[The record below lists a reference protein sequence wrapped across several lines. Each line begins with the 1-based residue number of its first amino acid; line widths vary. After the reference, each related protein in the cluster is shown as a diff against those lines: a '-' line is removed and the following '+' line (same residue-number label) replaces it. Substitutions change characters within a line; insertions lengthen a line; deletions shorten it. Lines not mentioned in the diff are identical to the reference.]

1 MIMKLNQTLRSWI
14 ALTIGVAFFSV
25 SGSADAAAPKHY
37 AAKPAAKAVRGAP
50 RKQKPAA
57 AAPTPSAAPI
67 IDDDEPAPPAKEAT
81 PVPAASAADAAETSA
96 APASAGA
103 VINVDVSTP
112 PVAPV
117 KAVAATTSPEELRA
131 RYDELRDAVFRS
143 RARRETVEKA
153 LFSTKVAFDLKWEAN
168 RHYRIEKA
176 ELRLDGTRLW
186 DASER
191 PITEEP
197 ITLAARSVSPGAH
210 VLSVRVQVQ
219 SRDTTSAGYV
229 SEQSFSV
236 MLPEG
241 KETQVHITVDE
252 DGSLP
257 SYNPEIEIEIGK

>member
-1 MIMKLNQTLRSWI
+1 MKLQQTLRSWV
-14 ALTIGVAFFSV
+14 ALTIGVAFL
-25 SGSADAAAPKHY
+25 SGSGLTAAAAPKRY
-37 AAKPAAKAVRGAP
+37 AAKPSAKMVRGAP
-50 RKQKPAA
+50 KKRRASPAA
-57 AAPTPSAAPI
+57 PSPSAAPI
-67 IDDDEPAPPAKEAT
+67 IDDDEPAAESNDAA
-81 PVPAASAADAAETSA
+81 PVPAASAAVPAQTTA
-96 APASAGA
+96 APSSAGA

-112 PVAPV
+112 PAAPV

-241 KETQVHITVDE
+241 KETQIHITVDE

-257 SYNPEIEIEIGK
+257 SYNPEIEIQIGK

>member
-1 MIMKLNQTLRSWI
+1 MKLQQTLRSWV
-14 ALTIGVAFFSV
+14 ALTFSVAFL
-25 SGSADAAAPKHY
+25 SGSGLTAAAAPKRF
-37 AAKPAAKAVRGAP
+37 AAKPAAKMVRATP
-50 RKQKPAA
+50 KKQKALP

-67 IDDDEPAPPAKEAT
+67 IDDDEPATESKDAA
-81 PVPAASAADAAETSA
+81 PVPSA
-96 APASAGA
+96 APAETAGAPSSAGA

-112 PVAPV
+112 PAAPV

-257 SYNPEIEIEIGK
+257 SYNPEIEIQIGK